1 MKRFKIKAYF
11 VLSLL
16 LGVFLLS
23 GCGGSDTAYD
33 AGADITSIA
42 VTPAN
47 PSIPSGVDKQFTAT
61 GTYVDGTSADIT
73 ASAIWSSATPVYATV
88 DDSGLATGVTA
99 GTSAITAT
107 LGSKSGSSILT
118 VTTATLVSI
127 AVSPVEP
134 TLPLNLTKQFA
145 ATGTYKNGISEDDY
159 TRDMTALVTWTS
171 GTPLVAL
178 MDPSGLITANQAGSS
193 VITATFGSISGNTN
207 LTVTAAT
214 LESIVITPAPLPS
227 QTALS
232 LKVGETKNL
241 KATGTYLDSSTSASS
256 TVDITAAAIWV
267 SDNPSVA
274 TMNPNNQ
281 AISGRVTGIAPGD
294 ALITAT
300 LGGVSSADTSINV
313 PLNLPDNPLAPN
325 LGEIERFVILA
336 AQAVTTTSGSA
347 IVNGDLGILD
357 QARSYYT
364 GFTAGAIAG
373 QFVELTNG
381 LSYAADDATPPYV
394 IPTPYASMV
403 AFINQSRTDLGI
415 AYSFLASDPN
425 PNVATQVCP
434 IELGNQTLTRGV
446 YKTASNVTI
455 QTGDLTLDAEGDPDS
470 VFIFTIGGKLTTGA
484 PGGSIALIGGA
495 QAKNVYWRTAGTTEL
510 GTNTIFSGNVFAW
523 TQINVRTDATVTGRL
538 FAVTEQVTLESNNV
552 TKAP

>member
-23 GCGGSDTAYD
+23 GCGGGSTATD

-42 VTPAN
+42 VTPAD
-47 PSIPSGVDKQFTAT
+47 PSIPSGVDQQFTAT
-61 GTYVDGTSADIT
+61 GTYVDGTSVDIT
-73 ASAIWSSATPVYATV
+73 ASAIWSSAAPDYATV
-88 DDSGLATGVTA
+88 DESGLATGVTA
-99 GTSAITAT
+99 GSSTITAT
-107 LGSKSGSSILT
+107 VGSKSGSSILT

-127 AVSPVEP
+127 AVSPVDP

-145 ATGTYKNGISEDDY
+145 ATGTYSDGSITDDY
-159 TRDMTALVTWTS
+159 TRDLTALVTWTS
-171 GTPLVAL
+171 GTPSVAS
-178 MDPSGLITANQAGSS
+178 MDPSGLITAKLAGSS
-193 VITATFGSISGNTN
+193 VITATLGSISDNTN

-214 LESIVITPAPLPS
+214 LESIDITPAPIAPL
-227 QTALS
+227 TALN
-232 LKVGETKNL
+232 LEIGQTKNL
-241 KATGTYLDSSTSASS
+241 TATGNYSDSSTE
-256 TVDITAAAIWV
+256 DITSAATWA
-267 SDNPSVA
+267 SDDTSVA
-274 TMNPNNQ
+274 TMNPNGL
-281 AISGRVTGIAPGD
+281 AISGRVTGEAAGD
-294 ALITAT
+294 AVIITAT
-300 LGGVSSADTSINV
+300 LGNVSANTNINV
-313 PLNLPDNPLAPN
+313 MAKLPNNPLAPN
-325 LGEIERFVILA
+325 LGEIDRFVILA
-336 AQAVTTTSGSA
+336 AQKIDTTPGSA
-347 IVNGDLGILD
+347 IVDGDLGILD

-364 GFTAGAIAG
+364 GFTPAATAE
-373 QFVELTNG
+373 FVELTDG

-434 IELGNQTLTRGV
+434 IELGAQTFTRGV
-446 YKTASNVTI
+446 YKTAKDVTI

-470 VFIFTIGGKLTTGA
+470 VFIFTIDGKLTTGA
-484 PGGSIALIGGA
+484 PGGNIVLTGGA

-510 GTNTIFSGNVFAW
+510 GTNTDFYGNIFAW
-523 TQINVRTDATVTGRL
+523 TQVNVRTDATVTGRL
-538 FAVTEQVTLESNNV
+538 FAVTEQVTLDSNNV